1 MKLLLEAVNELTTRS
16 DRSCWQSSRIVACRS
31 SKAKRWNP
39 KENYYRFHI
48 TKEFECI
55 IFLIIFLLRL
65 FAFGSIGSF
74 ELSSDHKR
82 SKFVKWKRKSE
93 EELFLITFFVFSR
106 EYSLPILIF
115 LTYFLSLSIAVLM
128 WMANFHRAEKSIQT
142 IRMAG
147 GNAKKPLAL
156 FFSTPKLQTL
166 GIQWDKKKKMR
177 TCNSIVK
184 RFTW

>member
-128 WMANFHRAEKSIQT
+128 WMANFHWAENRS
-142 IRMAG
+142 
-147 GNAKKPLAL
+147 
-156 FFSTPKLQTL
+156 
-166 GIQWDKKKKMR
+166 
-177 TCNSIVK
+177 K
-184 RFTW
+184 RFGWQAAMQRNPLRYSSPLQNFKR